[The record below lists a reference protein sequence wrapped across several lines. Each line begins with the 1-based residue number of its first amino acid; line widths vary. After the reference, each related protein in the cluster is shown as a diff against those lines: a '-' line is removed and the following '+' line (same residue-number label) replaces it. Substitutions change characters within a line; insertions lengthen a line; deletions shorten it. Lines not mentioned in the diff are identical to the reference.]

1 MSRLPDP
8 SYAPFRAS
16 YNSSVYD
23 IRQQSKAPRAQQACD
38 QCRIRK
44 AKCDEGRP
52 ACSHCKEYTLI
63 CVYKEVPLYRQAQ
76 AVKQLRDRIQ
86 QQEDTLVYKFSQIQS
101 VVTDNSLQL
110 SQLSQLIQRLLKEDP
125 SGTIEDMDVVRNNQ
139 MVPQQCADDIM
150 NGNHISVTKEAGEL
164 SMPAEHTTAAHK
176 LLQWPCIRRLL
187 KPNAY
192 KADYVMRLE
201 EERGLISVYGRGE
214 GYETSGDPVTS
225 TSLINPSGAAGEFG
239 EHIPSPSGPWGGA
252 NQPQSKLVDIGL
264 DDTGRVTTTP
274 ATIRRYCRS
283 YMEHLHKLHPFLD
296 PKNLEQKIELF
307 ITTYC
312 PDTGGKTPG
321 DAKRKRSCDAHR
333 VAGRDMKFSA
343 TVMPESGSTN
353 SIELSI
359 NNAIVLL
366 VLALGSICEVRD
378 RPVPGPI
385 MDYVVDFRKEQ
396 FPRTQAPSLP
406 TGEEVGKSGRA
417 WMGGVLTSNI
427 GRHNLSD
434 QNLRNLDVIP
444 GLAFYAYATSILGN
458 FQGANGL
465 PHAQAALLAG
475 LYAGQLA
482 HPFQSHGWIA
492 QAARACQV
500 LVRSNP
506 TVEMRADLCRKT
518 YEKMCDG
525 PVKDLYD
532 FAYWTCLQLE
542 RQAKANLPS
551 SDILAELDLPASGIS
566 RYEACIALPK
576 GRFTLSLTDDIYAPN
591 TVMMFF
597 HSAQIHLRKILNRVH
612 ADLYKVEEQGQ
623 TRWSSNVLKILSEN
637 LELWR
642 ASLPISM
649 EWKDSD
655 PPSEDINV
663 ARMRAKYYGAR
674 YIIHRP
680 LLYLALHCAGQS
692 NPYASSVDSPTTP
705 VADTVFGSNS
715 QPISSSIIQNQKTA
729 MNMDRTY
736 RPAQPLNLSGGHG
749 QRTYDEPPMR
759 LRHACKLCI
768 DSAILSTEAF
778 DGIKGRPVVT
788 NIFGTAHARQFGNM
802 LVLSATYK
810 SHLSELVN
818 RNDLERLLRRTIKFL
833 LQSRYISPTL
843 RTDARILTEIYEGIF
858 GGPSGILAHQNE

>member
-1 MSRLPDP
+1 MGSSNYPSEMSRLPDP

-23 IRQQSKAPRAQQACD
+23 IRQQSKAPRAQ
-38 QCRIRK
+38 
-44 AKCDEGRP
+44 
-52 ACSHCKEYTLI
+52 
-63 CVYKEVPLYRQAQ
+63 
-76 AVKQLRDRIQ
+76 
-86 QQEDTLVYKFSQIQS
+86 QIQS

-406 TGEEVGKSGRA
+406 T
-417 WMGGVLTSNI
+417 
-427 GRHNLSD
+427 
-434 QNLRNLDVIP
+434 
-444 GLAFYAYATSILGN
+444 FYAYATSILGN

-500 LVRSNP
+500 LVR
-506 TVEMRADLCRKT
+506 
-518 YEKMCDG
+518 
-525 PVKDLYD
+525 
-532 FAYWTCLQLE
+532 
-542 RQAKANLPS
+542 

-788 NIFGTAHARQFGNM
+788 NIFGTAHA
-802 LVLSATYK
+802 
-810 SHLSELVN
+810 
-818 RNDLERLLRRTIKFL
+818 
-833 LQSRYISPTL
+833 
-843 RTDARILTEIYEGIF
+843 
-858 GGPSGILAHQNE
+858 